1 MSHCSREF
9 GYTADVF
16 YFESSAY
23 CQVDNANEE
32 VSNKLPGR
40 HLTMASCFNLHNK
53 WSKCFA

>member
-1 MSHCSREF
+1 MWRNFEITLQLSREF

-16 YFESSAY
+16 YFKSSAS

-40 HLTMASCFNLHNK
+40 YLTMASCFNLQI
-53 WSKCFA
+53 